1 MDILITVGIFPPD
14 IGGPASFVPKISKY
28 LISKGHKVKI
38 ISLSEKENLNYE
50 DEINVTRINRNLPI
64 IFRWYRTITKIY
76 KSAKNSDLIFVNGL
90 GTETTIANIF
100 LRKIIIRKIVGDP
113 VWERVYNK
121 KLTSESFDSFQK
133 NKQRLSISIQKNIR
147 NWSIKNSNLIITPS
161 EHLKTFVQNIGFE
174 NDIYVI
180 NNGVEIKQIEKV
192 TLENKIIK
200 LVVVSRLVNQKN
212 IDMVI
217 KAVKRIEDK
226 NILLNIVGDGPEV
239 NNLKNLVKEKSLN
252 KRVSFIGKIKNS
264 ELHNYLEDAD
274 IFIQASNYEGLPHS
288 ILEAINYEIPIL
300 STEVGGCSAILNKG
314 ERGYIIPMPVSEV
327 EISEGIRTIIN
338 NKNEAKSKV
347 KLAKNYLNQEHNFNT
362 NAEIYHEKIKEVVK
376 SQ

>member
-50 DEINVTRINRNLPI
+50 DEIDVTRISRNLPI
-64 IFRWYRTITKIY
+64 IFRWFRTITKIY

-121 KLTSESFDSFQK
+121 KLTTESFDSFQK
-133 NKQRLSISIQKNIR
+133 NKQRLSIKIQKNIR
-147 NWSIKNSNLIITPS
+147 NWSIKKSNLIITPS
-161 EHLKTFVQNIGFE
+161 EHLKTFVENIGFE

-212 IDMVI
+212 IDIVI

-327 EISEGIRTIIN
+327 EISEEIRTIIN

-362 NAEIYHEKIKEVVK
+362 NAEIYHEKIKEVIK